1 MIEANS
7 LISAL
12 GLPHSDGRV
21 KQLLHALGLQD
32 KKVKLKRG
40 DFDVAFDAPSHGV
53 DVVFSDPSQHELPD
67 TFPEGALVF
76 SCVFFFSEGSQGHKA
91 FEAPLPFALRFAM
104 PKAAVRD
111 LMGLPEWTSPV
122 LPIERW
128 VVDGRQVAVAFSE
141 DGQAIEYL
149 SVSVPEV

>member
-1 MIEANS
+1 MIESNS

-12 GLPHSDGRV
+12 GLPHSDGQV
-21 KQLLHALGLQD
+21 KLLLQALGLQD

-53 DVVFSDPSQHELPD
+53 DVVFSDPTQHDLPE

-91 FEAPLPFALRFAM
+91 FQAPLPLSLRFAM
-104 PKAAVRD
+104 PNAAVRA
-111 LMGLPEWTSPV
+111 LLGEPEWTSPV
-122 LPIERW
+122 LPIEHW
-128 VVDGRQVAVAFSE
+128 MVDGKQVAVSFTD
-141 DGQAIEYL
+141 DGQAIDYI
-149 SVSVPEV
+149 SVALPEL